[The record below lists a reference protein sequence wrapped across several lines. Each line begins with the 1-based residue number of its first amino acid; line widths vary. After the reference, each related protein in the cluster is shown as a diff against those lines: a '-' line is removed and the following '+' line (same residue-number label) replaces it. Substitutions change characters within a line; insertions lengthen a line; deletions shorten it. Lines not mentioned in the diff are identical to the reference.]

1 MKNRVAIWIVALLV
15 VGMSLSACG
24 IANELKAVNA
34 ASETMMTAFR
44 DGDALASWNL
54 LTPEV
59 QAEVGDIAN
68 WQSFI
73 EPRNFS
79 EWKFTNTQFENDVA
93 QVDGEAILGEETYS
107 VVLVLQKVEDYW
119 KFSGINFTFLE

>member
-34 ASETMMTAFR
+34 ASETLMTAFR
-44 DGDALASWNL
+44 DGDAQTSWNL
-54 LTPEV
+54 LTPDV
-59 QAEVGDIAN
+59 QAEIGDIAN

-73 EPRNFS
+73 EPLNFS
-79 EWKFTNTQFENDVA
+79 DWKFTNTQFENDVA
-93 QVDGEAILGEETYS
+93 HVDGEATLGEETYTI
-107 VVLVLQKVEDYW
+107 VLVLQKLEGSW
-119 KFSGINFTFLE
+119 KFSGINITFLK